1 MTRQLPAL
9 SLAAVPGRRRATL
22 DLAREIETRG
32 FPGIYCPSLGDGL
45 SLCAALAMAT
55 ERVRFGT
62 SIQPIYTRHVQDFA
76 QAASFIHEASNG
88 RFDFGI
94 GVSHAPAMDRL
105 GVATGKPLGDI
116 RRFVADLQAVPRSGE
131 LPRLVL
137 ATLRTRMIRLA
148 AEIAGG
154 MVFAN
159 GARSHMKASLR
170 VLDPTSRSD
179 DGFFIGNMIPTVVCD
194 DVEAAKARNRRTLA
208 SYAMLP
214 NYRAY
219 WKEAGYEEEM
229 AAVEAAMAANEF
241 DRIPACL
248 SDRWLADTTLF
259 GPASAVREGIEA
271 WYDAGI
277 KTPII
282 VPSSASGGQFDAFAE
297 FFAIWD

>member
-22 DLAREIETRG
+22 DLAREIEARG

-45 SLCAALAMAT
+45 SLCAALALAT

-62 SIQPIYTRHVQDFA
+62 SIQPIYTRHAQDFA
-76 QAASFIHEASNG
+76 QAASFIHEASGG

-116 RRFVADLQAVPRSGE
+116 RGFVEELQGVPRAGE

-137 ATLRTRMIRLA
+137 ATLRTKMIRLA
-148 AEIAGG
+148 EEIAGG

-159 GARSHMKASLR
+159 GARSHMDASLR
-170 VLDPTSRSD
+170 VLDPASRTGD
-179 DGFFIGNMIPTVVCD
+179 AFFIGNMIPTVVCED
-194 DVEAAKARNRRTLA
+194 IEAAKARNRRTLA
-208 SYAMLP
+208 SYAALP

-219 WKEAGYEEEM
+219 WKEAGYVDEM
-229 AAVEAAMAANEF
+229 AAVEAAIAAKEF
-241 DRIPACL
+241 DRIPGCL

-259 GPASAVREGIEA
+259 GTASDVREGIEA

-282 VPSSASGGQFDAFAE
+282 VPSSARGGQFDAFAE

>member
-45 SLCAALAMAT
+45 SLCAALALAT

-76 QAASFIHEASNG
+76 QAASFIHEASGG

-105 GVATGKPLGDI
+105 GVATGKPLSDI
-116 RRFVADLQAVPRSGE
+116 RRFVADLEAVPRAGE

-148 AEIAGG
+148 EETAGG

-159 GARSHMKASLR
+159 GARSHMNASLS
-170 VLDPTSRSD
+170 VLDEASRSND
-179 DGFFIGNMIPTVVCD
+179 EFFIGNMIPTVVCD
-194 DVEAAKARNRRTLA
+194 DVEAAKARNRRTLT

-219 WKEAGYEEEM
+219 WKEAGYVGEM
-229 AAVEAAMAANEF
+229 AAVEAAMAAKEF
-241 DRIPACL
+241 DRIPDCL

-259 GPASAVREGIEA
+259 GTASDVREGIEA

-282 VPSSASGGQFDAFAE
+282 VPSSARGGQFDAFAE
-297 FFAIWD
+297 FFAIWN

>member
-45 SLCAALAMAT
+45 SLCAALAMVT

-76 QAASFIHEASNG
+76 QTASFIHEASDG

-116 RRFVADLQAVPRSGE
+116 RRFVADLQAVPRAGE

-159 GARSHMKASLR
+159 GARSRMNASLG
-170 VLDPTSRSD
+170 VLDPASRSD
-179 DGFFIGNMIPTVVCD
+179 DAFFIGNMIPTVVCD
-194 DVEAAKARNRRTLA
+194 DVEAAKARNRRTLT

-229 AAVEAAMAANEF
+229 AAVEAAMAAKEF

-259 GPASAVREGIEA
+259 GSASAVREGIEA

>member
-1 MTRQLPAL
+1 MTPQLPAL

-45 SLCAALAMAT
+45 SLCAALAVVT

-62 SIQPIYTRHVQDFA
+62 SIQPMYTRHVQDFA
-76 QAASFIHEASNG
+76 QAASFIHEASGG

-116 RRFVADLQAVPRSGE
+116 RRFVADLQAVPRAGE

-137 ATLRTRMIRLA
+137 AALRTRMIRLA

-159 GARSHMKASLR
+159 GARSHMEASLR
-170 VLDPTSRSD
+170 VLDPGTRSD

-194 DVEAAKARNRRTLA
+194 DVEAAKARNRRTLT
-208 SYAMLP
+208 SYAVLP

-219 WKEAGYEEEM
+219 WREAGYVEEM
-229 AAVEAAMAANEF
+229 AAVEAAMAAKQF

-259 GPASAVREGIEA
+259 GSASAVRDGIEA

>member
-22 DLAREIETRG
+22 DLAREIEARG

-45 SLCAALAMAT
+45 SLCAALALAT
-55 ERVRFGT
+55 EHVRFGT
-62 SIQPIYTRHVQDFA
+62 SIQPIYTRHAQDFA
-76 QAASFIHEASNG
+76 QAASFIHEASGG

-116 RRFVADLQAVPRSGE
+116 RRFVAELQAVPRAGE

-137 ATLRTRMIRLA
+137 ATLRTKMIRLA
-148 AEIAGG
+148 EEIAGG

-159 GARSHMKASLR
+159 GARSHMDASLS
-170 VLDPTSRSD
+170 VLDPASRTGD
-179 DGFFIGNMIPTVVCD
+179 AFFIGNMIPTVVCD
-194 DVEAAKARNRRTLA
+194 DIEAAKARNRRTLA

-219 WKEAGYEEEM
+219 WKEAGYVGEM
-229 AAVEAAMAANEF
+229 AAVEAAMAAKEF
-241 DRIPACL
+241 DRIPGCL

-259 GPASAVREGIEA
+259 GTASHVREGIEA

-282 VPSSASGGQFDAFAE
+282 VPSSARGGQFDAFAE

>member
-1 MTRQLPAL
+1 MNPPLPAL
-9 SLAAVPGRRRATL
+9 SLAAVPGRRSATL
-22 DLAREIETRG
+22 DLAREIEARG
-32 FPGIYCPSLGDGL
+32 FPGIYCPSMGDSL
-45 SLCAALAMAT
+45 ALCAALAVAT
-55 ERVRFGT
+55 ARVRFGT
-62 SIQPIYTRHVQDFA
+62 SIAPIYTRHIQDFA
-76 QAASFIHEASNG
+76 QAAGFIHETSGG

-116 RRFVADLQAVPRSGE
+116 RRFVSDLQAVPRAGE
-131 LPRLVL
+131 LPRIVL
-137 ATLRTRMIRLA
+137 ATLRSKMIRLA
-148 AEIAGG
+148 GEIGGG

-159 GARSHMKASLR
+159 GARSHMADSLS
-170 VLDPTSRSD
+170 VLPDTTRSD
-179 DGFFIGNMIPTVVCD
+179 EAFFIGNMIPTVVSD
-194 DVEAAKARNRRTLA
+194 DIEAAKARNRRTLS

-219 WKEAGYEEEM
+219 WKEAGYVEEM
-229 AAVEAAMAANEF
+229 EAVEAAMAAKEP
-241 DRIPACL
+241 DRIPQCL

-259 GPASAVREGIEA
+259 GTAADVREGIEA

-282 VPSSASGGQFDAFAE
+282 VPSSASGGQFQAFAE

>member
-22 DLAREIETRG
+22 ELAREIETRG

-45 SLCAALAMAT
+45 SLCATLALAT

-76 QAASFIHEASNG
+76 QAASFIHEASGG

-116 RRFVADLQAVPRSGE
+116 RRFVADLQAVPRAGE

-137 ATLRTRMIRLA
+137 ATLRTKMIRLA
-148 AEIAGG
+148 EEIGGG

-159 GARSHMKASLR
+159 GARSHMNASLR
-170 VLDPTSRSD
+170 VLGEASRSND
-179 DGFFIGNMIPTVVCD
+179 EFFIGNMIPTVVCD
-194 DVEAAKARNRRTLA
+194 DIEAAKARNRRTLT

-219 WKEAGYEEEM
+219 WKEAGYVDEM
-229 AAVEAAMAANEF
+229 AGVEAAMAAKEF
-241 DRIPACL
+241 DRIPDCL

-259 GPASAVREGIEA
+259 GTATDVREGIEA

-282 VPSSASGGQFDAFAE
+282 VPSSARGGQFDAFAE

>member
-45 SLCAALAMAT
+45 SLCAALALAT

-76 QAASFIHEASNG
+76 QAASFIHEASGG

-105 GVATGKPLGDI
+105 GVTTGKPLGDI
-116 RRFVADLQAVPRSGE
+116 QRFVADLQAVPRAGE

-137 ATLRTRMIRLA
+137 ATLRTKMIRLA
-148 AEIAGG
+148 EEIAGG

-159 GARSHMKASLR
+159 GARSHMGASLG
-170 VLDPTSRSD
+170 VLGEASRSN

-194 DVEAAKARNRRTLA
+194 DIEAAKARNRRTLT

-219 WKEAGYEEEM
+219 WKEAGYVDEM
-229 AAVEAAMAANEF
+229 AAVEAAMAAKEF
-241 DRIPACL
+241 DRIPDCL

-259 GPASAVREGIEA
+259 GTASDVREGIEA

-282 VPSSASGGQFDAFAE
+282 VPSSARGGQLDAFAE